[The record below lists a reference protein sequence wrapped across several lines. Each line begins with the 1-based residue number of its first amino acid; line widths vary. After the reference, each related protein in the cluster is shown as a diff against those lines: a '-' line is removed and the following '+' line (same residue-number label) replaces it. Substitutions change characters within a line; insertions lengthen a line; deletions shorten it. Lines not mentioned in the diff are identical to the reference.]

1 MKRYQPMQF
10 RPSFGVAALA
20 LSALTMTLAV
30 GVPAGFSNADST
42 MAARSVRD
50 ATWVTIEPAHIDAVG
65 VRESDVALSP
75 ARSAGRRG

>member
-30 GVPAGFSNADST
+30 GVPSGMSNADAT
-42 MAARSVRD
+42 MAARWTRD
-50 ATWVTIEPAHIDAVG
+50 GTWVTIDPAHVDAVG
-65 VRESDVALSP
+65 VRETDVALSP
-75 ARSAGRRG
+75 ARPAARRG